1 MHRVWVE
8 NSLKINPDCF
18 LILWMGIKSK
28 PSVLHYTHW
37 IGVKNKEKTTLTDIQ
52 AFVHTKSDVKCLTG
66 EEHHKISFST

>member
-1 MHRVWVE
+1 
-8 NSLKINPDCF
+8 
-18 LILWMGIKSK
+18 MGMKSK